1 MAGMLG
7 AIQSLSLHEIC
18 SLLLVGVSMDKRE
31 AAASFFEKLGQSSGN
46 FISDMIESKM
56 DASLIELFNQLGG
69 QLKIGEMDTNRYQAS
84 LLIIGYLVRAYE
96 EDFDGRAQKPEPEP
110 PEETPPPDQD
120 DNGTVH

>member
-7 AIQSLSLHEIC
+7 AIQSLSLQEIC
-18 SLLLVGVSMDKRE
+18 SLLLAGVSMDKRE

-96 EDFDGRAQKPEPEP
+96 EDFDGQAAKPEPEP
-110 PEETPPPDQD
+110 PQETPSPDQD